1 MEKFIK
7 NPEEAAMFQV
17 TQAFDSFDVTEATVF
32 IDPLDGTKEFL
43 KGNLSA
49 VTVLIGL
56 AINGKSRAGIIHYPF
71 APENKSVGKTVFGTM
86 EHGAYVAFN
95 HVEMTMS

>member
-1 MEKFIK
+1 M
-7 NPEEAAMFQV
+7 
-17 TQAFDSFDVTEATVF
+17 F

-71 APENKSVGKTVFGTM
+71 APENKDYGKTIFGTV
-86 EHGAYVAFN
+86 EHGAFVVFS
-95 HVEMTMS
+95 HR